1 MSPLETVSDAAGNI
15 PRKQLELLEKLQSHP
30 GRCFSKKVL
39 LAEIWGYSEGVRTR
53 TVDVHVSR
61 LRKRLR
67 AEGSRIETVYR
78 KGYRWRPLA
87 EMSEGLPH

>member
-1 MSPLETVSDAAGNI
+1 MAPFGTAVDTAGEL
-15 PRKQLELLEKLQSHP
+15 PRKQLELLEMLRSQP

-67 AEGSRIETVYR
+67 QEGSRIETVYR
-78 KGYRWRPLA
+78 KGYRWCPMP
-87 EMSEGLPH
+87 ETD